1 MLFYTLNNTLLLF
14 NNRFKWKQFSRN
26 IIQYLSLEIEILIN
40 CFKFIHLIEVNTTN
54 YVYSNVDPNFNYSF
68 KLTYRTVFNTSKT
81 IYTQYIAEQIKS
93 GNTESMPNDS
103 STALAISIA
112 VPIATF
118 CFLILIIIS
127 VTLIYSRRRGK

>member
-1 MLFYTLNNTLLLF
+1 MLFYTLTNTLLLF

-127 VTLIYSRRRGK
+127 VTLIYSRRGGK

>member
-1 MLFYTLNNTLLLF
+1 LLFYTLTNTLLLF